1 MNSPGTQAPSAAG
14 FQVTPPAD
22 RLHLSSEAFRCYTT
36 GMRALIIG
44 GTRNLGPSLVTA
56 LLQAGYET
64 SVFNRGKTPAELP
77 RQVER
82 LCGDRGDPQVL
93 RAVLGKREFELV
105 VDTTLY
111 TGRDAE
117 PIVDLLLNRTGRY
130 IFIST
135 GQVYLVRVGPKRPYR
150 EEDYAG
156 PVMPAPPQ
164 SAAYDYD
171 NWVYGIEK
179 RAAEDVLMRGWAER
193 RFPVTTL
200 RLPMVNSEHDH
211 FNRIYGYYLRLRDGG
226 PILIP
231 EGPGLP
237 LRHVYGEDVV
247 QAVLRL
253 AGTSLGL
260 GRAYNISQ
268 DETLSLEAF
277 LGKLAHLANAQ
288 SRVVRIPRERLNQL
302 SLLPACSPFSGT
314 WMSVLDNARSVTEL
328 GMKYTP
334 FVECLDKLVRFFE
347 SSPERQ
353 IEAYT
358 QRALELKL
366 AAESA
371 GTTSA

>member
-1 MNSPGTQAPSAAG
+1 
-14 FQVTPPAD
+14 
-22 RLHLSSEAFRCYTT
+22 
-36 GMRALIIG
+36 
-44 GTRNLGPSLVTA
+44 
-56 LLQAGYET
+56 
-64 SVFNRGKTPAELP
+64 
-77 RQVER
+77 
-82 LCGDRGDPQVL
+82 
-93 RAVLGKREFELV
+93 
-105 VDTTLY
+105 
-111 TGRDAE
+111 
-117 PIVDLLLNRTGRY
+117 
-130 IFIST
+130 
-135 GQVYLVRVGPKRPYR
+135 
-150 EEDYAG
+150 
-156 PVMPAPPQ
+156 
-164 SAAYDYD
+164 
-171 NWVYGIEK
+171 
-179 RAAEDVLMRGWAER
+179 MRGWAER

-334 FVECLDKLVRFFE
+334 FDECLDKLVRFFE